1 MKYQSRQFLFRSAGV
16 CGLLAAC
23 LALTSCGGTGSD
35 GSGGGQSAGIGGTGI
50 VYGKITGFGS
60 IFVNG
65 GEYNTDD
72 SSFTV
77 DGNTAATQDDLS
89 LGMVVRLEVEIQ
101 NGKITD
107 KATQV
112 EYDDEVQG
120 PIETTPV
127 IVAGSGGT
135 RKTFDIFGTTVIVDQ
150 IGTLFKGTGLGF
162 DTLATN
168 DVIEVSGFRSS
179 PSEIIATFV
188 EKKGVLTAGSEVELR
203 GIVTAYSPSTMQ
215 FMLDGLTIP
224 IAFDGATELDVP
236 NGVIENG
243 MFVEVKGSYQTGPVR
258 VDAEQ
263 IEREDDNFANNV
275 DDASLQGI
283 ISEFSTIDDE
293 FKIDGLRVD
302 ASGAEFEPANAADLL
317 GNGVEVEV
325 EGKIVGGVLIAD
337 QLELRSGESKIEA
350 RVQAGSVDSTA
361 GQFEAYFQNLGGT
374 VVVRT
379 DTQTLFEDEAGS
391 NPLENMTINDLGADD
406 FVRIEG
412 REINGE
418 LVASV
423 VKRDDYQSEFVLE
436 GAVDDFST
444 LNWIEILGIR
454 FNVDGLTQYEEG
466 GLNATQFFSQLA
478 ASGTGTLV
486 KIKDDAAVYGVAD
499 EVEFED

>member
-1 MKYQSRQFLFRSAGV
+1 
-16 CGLLAAC
+16 
-23 LALTSCGGTGSD
+23 
-35 GSGGGQSAGIGGTGI
+35 
-50 VYGKITGFGS
+50 
-60 IFVNG
+60 
-65 GEYNTDD
+65 
-72 SSFTV
+72 
-77 DGNTAATQDDLS
+77 
-89 LGMVVRLEVEIQ
+89 
-101 NGKITD
+101 
-107 KATQV
+107 
-112 EYDDEVQG
+112 
-120 PIETTPV
+120 
-127 IVAGSGGT
+127 
-135 RKTFDIFGTTVIVDQ
+135 
-150 IGTLFKGTGLGF
+150 LFKGTGFGF

-179 PSEIIATFV
+179 TNEIIATFV

-203 GIVTAYSPSTMQ
+203 GIVTGYSPPTMQ

-224 IAFDGATELDVP
+224 VAFDGATELDVP

-258 VDAEQ
+258 VDAER

-283 ISEFSTIDDE
+283 ISNFNDIGDFEINGQ
-293 FKIDGLRVD
+293 KVD
-302 ASGAEFEPANAADLL
+302 ASGAQLEPNNAAGLL
-317 GNGVEVEV
+317 DNGVEVEV
-325 EGKIVGGVLIAD
+325 EGEIIGGVLIAD

-350 RVQAGSVDSTA
+350 RVQAGSVDNTA

-379 DTQTLFEDEAGS
+379 NTQTLFEDEAGS
-391 NPLENMTINDLGADD
+391 SPLENMTINDLGADD

-412 REINGE
+412 QEVNGE

-423 VKRDDYQSEFVLE
+423 VKRDDYQGEFVLE
-436 GAVDDFST
+436 GGVDDFST
-444 LNWIEILGIR
+444 LNWIEIFGIR

-466 GLNATQFFSQLA
+466 GLNATLFFSQLA

-486 KIKDDAAVYGVAD
+486 KIKDDAAVYGIAD